1 MKDYLD
7 QFSRKQIIAALIVIA
22 AALALALAYIF
33 GGMLGVK
40 VIFWAGVTTATIIGI
55 VLAFVWMID
64 YLQMREWE
72 EERDRKGGKR

>member
-7 QFSRKQIIAALIVIA
+7 QFTRQQIIAALIVIA
-22 AALALALAYIF
+22 AALALALGYIIDGMF
-33 GGMLGVK
+33 GVR
-40 VIFWAGVTTATIIGI
+40 VIFWAGVTTAIIIGI

>member
-7 QFSRKQIIAALIVIA
+7 QFTRQQIIAALIVIA
-22 AALALALAYIF
+22 VALALALGYIIDGMF
-33 GGMLGVK
+33 GVR
-40 VIFWAGVTTATIIGI
+40 VIFWAGVTTAIIIGI